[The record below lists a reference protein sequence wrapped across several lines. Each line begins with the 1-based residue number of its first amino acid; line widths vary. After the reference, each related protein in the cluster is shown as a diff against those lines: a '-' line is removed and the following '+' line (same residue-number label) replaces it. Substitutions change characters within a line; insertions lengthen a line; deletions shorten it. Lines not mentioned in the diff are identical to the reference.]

1 MESGSA
7 AWDREPTELETKTS
21 LGVRGGEADR
31 ERWRRGRRVSVMTR
45 EEVRLVERTV
55 VKFERRV
62 EGLEVPGGRPKIPA
76 FRTRVS
82 RCP

>member
-1 MESGSA
+1 
-7 AWDREPTELETKTS
+7 
-21 LGVRGGEADR
+21 
-31 ERWRRGRRVSVMTR
+31 MTR
-45 EEVRLVERTV
+45 EEMRLVERMV

-62 EGLEVPGGRPKIPA
+62 EGLEVPGERPKIPA